1 MGRLWGAWPGLRSLQ
16 ALRALLL
23 LHIGP
28 VPLGPHFPVILSFTH
43 SKLFTEHLLCAQ
55 HC

>member
-16 ALRALLL
+16 GTLL
-23 LHIGP
+23 LHFGP
-28 VPLGPHFPVILSFTH
+28 LPLGPHFPVILSFTH